1 MVSDDDL
8 EVELRFVR
16 GHAAGSLAGVFGPD
30 SAAWRVN
37 REAVIDLSRRR
48 ARPVAATRP
57 SMGSHTRLLVWANLP
72 AIHGLLPPQRDSLV
86 ILKIARM
93 KAGMSAGW
101 REVTR
106 LPSTTTSQSR

>member
-1 MVSDDDL
+1 ML
-8 EVELRFVR
+8 
-16 GHAAGSLAGVFGPD
+16 GHAAESLAGVFGPD

-37 REAVIDLSRRR
+37 GEAVIVFLGAGRALLLQLAHPWVAILGFLYGPISR
-48 ARPVAATRP
+48 PYMV
-57 SMGSHTRLLVWANLP
+57 
-72 AIHGLLPPQRDSLV
+72 LLPPQRDSLV

>member
-30 SAAWRVN
+30 SATWRVN
-37 REAVIDLSRRR
+37 REAAIFLGAGRALLLQLAHPSVAILGFLYGPISR
-48 ARPVAATRP
+48 PYMV
-57 SMGSHTRLLVWANLP
+57 
-72 AIHGLLPPQRDSLV
+72 LLPPQRDSLV